1 MPVPRNETELVKPD
15 NLAMACTERILWVID
30 WVLLVEYLSK
40 LQKFQFSMTS
50 FNFAWT
56 ISAFVS
62 MLAITWL
69 TAWEEYT
76 LFAMLLFSSMPPFL
90 TGCWQN
96 NYSKKLLTDSGFT
109 PPPNP
114 IQAKRCCTWALSVKV
129 FHTVQELF
137 TSRLPRLTK

>member
-15 NLAMACTERILWVID
+15 NLAMACTERILCVID

-62 MLAITWL
+62 MLAIT
-69 TAWEEYT
+69 
-76 LFAMLLFSSMPPFL
+76 
-90 TGCWQN
+90 
-96 NYSKKLLTDSGFT
+96 
-109 PPPNP
+109 
-114 IQAKRCCTWALSVKV
+114 
-129 FHTVQELF
+129 
-137 TSRLPRLTK
+137 